1 MTCHMSHEHAAG
13 TIGRDRLCMSVCH
26 QKWLMWCYS
35 GRWGKPANWS
45 SQGHSLSLQP
55 HPLIYMREMK
65 EIYFIVNSVIINV
78 LIKTIWKYTNSIS
91 IHIIVTSV
99 KTCQQCGK
107 SFTKY
112 YSLRTHMRT
121 QDWHK
126 CERSLSES
134 EVWIH
139 IWGHIKTH
147 MSSPCSNPEEN
158 KHQQPHPI
166 AAQENSL
173 YLLVP

>member
-1 MTCHMSHEHAAG
+1 MSHVTCHMSHITCHLSHVTCHMSHEHAAG

-112 YSLRTHMRT
+112 DSLKTHMRT
-121 QDWHK
+121 HSGEKPFDWQ
-126 CERSLSES
+126 L
-134 EVWIH
+134 
-139 IWGHIKTH
+139 GH
-147 MSSPCSNPEEN
+147 SQNGC
-158 KHQQPHPI
+158 HP
-166 AAQENSL
+166 L
-173 YLLVP
+173 